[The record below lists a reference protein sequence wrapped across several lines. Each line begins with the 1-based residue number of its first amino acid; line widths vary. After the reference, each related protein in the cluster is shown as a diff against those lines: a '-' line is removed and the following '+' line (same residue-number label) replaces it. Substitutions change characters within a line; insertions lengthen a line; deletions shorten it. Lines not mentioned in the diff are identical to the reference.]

1 MSDKLPAVVSPI
13 PRDLRAFLD
22 RVRDLVRATGRNR
35 LITADDL
42 EALNLATIG
51 AQGNLRPA
59 VEVSAF
65 LTTPPAP
72 QNVSATGAVQ
82 SIIVEWDP
90 PVYIGHA
97 HSEVWSA
104 GVDDIGQAVLL
115 GMTPGAIFVDSTGPS
130 ATRYYWARFVNT
142 EDTKGA
148 FNGISGT
155 VATTGSDLAY
165 TMGLLSD
172 AFGGTS
178 AAPFFQIDQPTVIGG
193 VTIPAGTY
201 IKSAFIFDGVIT
213 NAKIGTA
220 AIDDAKI
227 ANLSAGKITTGF
239 LSADRIV
246 TGSLDAK
253 IANIDAAV
261 ITSGFIQ
268 TARIQDAS
276 ITAAKIV
283 DATITTA
290 KIQDATITTAK
301 IADTLQSTNY
311 AAGTDGWRIN
321 KAGTMELN
329 SATFRGTIDVRSGAT
344 GARLEIK
351 NNVIKVFDEFGVLR
365 VRIGDLTA

>member
-42 EALNLATIG
+42 AVLNLATIG

-59 VEVSAF
+59 VEVSVF
-65 LTTPPAP
+65 LSTPPAP
-72 QNVSATGAVQ
+72 QNVSATAAIQ
-82 SIIVEWDP
+82 NIIVEWDP

-115 GMTPGAIFVDSTGPS
+115 GMTPGAIFVDSVGPS
-130 ATRYYWARFVNT
+130 TTRYYWVRFVNT

-155 VATTGSDLAY
+155 EASTGSDLAHV
-165 TMGLLSD
+165 MDLLSD
-172 AFGGTS
+172 TFGGDS
-178 AAPFFQIDQPTVIGG
+178 EAPFFQIDQPTVIGG

-201 IKSAFIFDGVIT
+201 IKSAFIFDGTIT
-213 NAKIGTA
+213 NAKIANAT
-220 AIDDAKI
+220 IDNAKI
-227 ANLSAGKITTGF
+227 ANLSAAKINAGF
-239 LSADRIV
+239 LNADRIQA
-246 TGSLDAK
+246 GSIDAK
-253 IANIDAAV
+253 LANIDAAV
-261 ITSGFIQ
+261 ITSGFIN

-276 ITAAKIV
+276 ITNAKIGS
-283 DATITTA
+283 I
-290 KIQDATITTAK
+290 IQSNTFVSG
-301 IADTLQSTNY
+301 ST
-311 AAGTDGWRIN
+311 GWEIDKN
-321 KAGTMELN
+321 GNMELN
-329 SATFRGTIDVRSGAT
+329 SAIFRGTIDVTSSAS

-351 NNVIKVFDEFGVLR
+351 NSVIKVFDAAGVLR
-365 VRIGDLTA
+365 VKIGDLNA